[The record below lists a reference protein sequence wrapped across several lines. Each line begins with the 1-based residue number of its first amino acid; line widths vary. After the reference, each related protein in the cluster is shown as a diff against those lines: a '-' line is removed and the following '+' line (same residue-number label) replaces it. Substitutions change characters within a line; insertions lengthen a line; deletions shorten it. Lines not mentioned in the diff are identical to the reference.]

1 MDEGRRAHFA
11 ELLLEERN
19 RVCRTLGDIA
29 VATPGIDAIVPGR
42 APGGDGE
49 VGAAGA
55 APTDDDAI
63 VMREAAELDAIDEA
77 LRVLY
82 EEPNHYGVCVECGAS
97 ISLGRLEMIPT
108 TKYCQRHARHSAI
121 TANWVA

>member
-1 MDEGRRAHFA
+1 MDAGKRAHFV

-19 RVCRTLGDIA
+19 RVARTLVDIA
-29 VATPGIDAIVPGR
+29 VATPGDVIVPGR

-55 APTDDDAI
+55 APADDDAI
-63 VMREAAELDAIDEA
+63 ARREAAELEDIDES

-82 EEPNHYGVCVECGAS
+82 EDPEQYGVCVECGSDIDSA
-97 ISLGRLEMIPT
+97 RLELVPT
-108 TKYCQRHARHSAI
+108 TRYCGRHVIR
-121 TANWVA
+121 